1 MALVLSAHVA
11 SARCQLLD
19 MGHVSLRTVCATR
32 GEAGA
37 PTPVGRDRTVAP
49 GHHRWRGL
57 GFGARW
63 LRNLGL
69 SMNAE
74 QAASLLA
81 KTPLF
86 AGLDE
91 SELLG
96 LGACAHRRS
105 YHKGE
110 YIFHQGDTGNAVFV
124 LTEGRVKVIFASEDG
139 DEMILATLQPPDV
152 FGELALIDGGP
163 RSASI
168 QTLEPTTVLTL
179 TRATLLDLMSRQ
191 PGVTD
196 VVLRSLGR
204 LVRRMIA
211 QASDLVFMD
220 LHGRVA
226 KLLLRLIEDSADH
239 PGDGLSLDLKMTQSD
254 LAAMVGGSRQS
265 VNQILHQFERRGYL
279 RLEGQ
284 RLMVEDVDALR
295 RRAGFPAS

>member
-1 MALVLSAHVA
+1 MK
-11 SARCQLLD
+11 
-19 MGHVSLRTVCATR
+19 
-32 GEAGA
+32 
-37 PTPVGRDRTVAP
+37 
-49 GHHRWRGL
+49 
-57 GFGARW
+57 
-63 LRNLGL
+63 
-69 SMNAE
+69 AE
-74 QAASLLA
+74 QAASLLGR
-81 KTPLF
+81 TPLF

-96 LGACAHRRS
+96 LGACAHRRI
-105 YHKGE
+105 YRRGE
-110 YIFHQGDTGNAVFV
+110 YIFHQGDTGDAVFV

-139 DEMILATLQPPDV
+139 DEMILATLQPPEV

-179 TRATLLDLMSRQ
+179 TRATLLDLMARR

-196 VVLRSLGR
+196 VVLRSLGG

-211 QASDLVFMD
+211 QAGDLVFMD

-226 KLLLRLIEDSADH
+226 KLLLRLIEAHAD
-239 PGDGLSLDLKMTQSD
+239 DTAERLSLDLKMTQSD

-279 RLEGQ
+279 HIEG
-284 RLMVEDVDALR
+284 RGLIVKDVEALR
-295 RRAGFPAS
+295 RRAGSSAS

>member
-1 MALVLSAHVA
+1 MK
-11 SARCQLLD
+11 
-19 MGHVSLRTVCATR
+19 
-32 GEAGA
+32 
-37 PTPVGRDRTVAP
+37 
-49 GHHRWRGL
+49 
-57 GFGARW
+57 
-63 LRNLGL
+63 
-69 SMNAE
+69 AE

-96 LGACAHRRS
+96 LGACARRRS
-105 YHKGE
+105 YRRGE
-110 YIFHQGDTGNAVFV
+110 YIFHQGDTGSAVFV

-179 TRATLLDLMSRQ
+179 TRETLLGLMSRQ

-211 QASDLVFMD
+211 QAGDLVFMD

-239 PGDGLSLDLKMTQSD
+239 PGEGLSLDLKMTQSD

-279 RLEGQ
+279 RLEGH
-284 RLMVEDVDALR
+284 RLMVEDIEALR
-295 RRAGFPAS
+295 RRAGFPASS